1 MFQGSSLTI
10 WWPSEIQL
18 SHTKYE
24 FLLITHKNIFFFFK
38 EKEKKKSRER
48 GKEWDLELKLT
59 GLGWWGLLVGYTV
72 EAEWH
77 TQAYSL
83 FFKSV
88 TTNTWALHQQPLTS
102 SGRTE
107 PEASADT
114 VRKRVNSWPVI
125 FSRITPSERP
135 GWKLFISIV
144 SPICISGFL
153 KVILKKKEKIMY
165 ISFSYLMWL

>member
-24 FLLITHKNIFFFFK
+24 FLLITHKNIFFFK

-83 FFKSV
+83 FFKPV

-102 SGRTE
+102 YRLNWTRNQCWYCQKEGQQLACQT
-107 PEASADT
+107 
-114 VRKRVNSWPVI
+114 I
-125 FSRITPSERP
+125 FSRIPPSERP
-135 GWKLFISIV
+135 GWKLFIV
-144 SPICISGFL
+144 QH
-153 KVILKKKEKIMY
+153 KMAIL
-165 ISFSYLMWL
+165 SYKQNYQVCLFFYLRVHHQ